1 MFKRGCKAARGC
13 RFFFSFFLGWSANKD
28 AGIAQT
34 TVCQHFLASWQRQ
47 MKKDLIEKE
56 EGEYIKEG

>member
-1 MFKRGCKAARGC
+1 MFKRGVGLLEVAG
-13 RFFFSFFLGWSANKD
+13 FFFFFLGSSANKD

-34 TVCQHFLASWQRQ
+34 TVCQHFLAFWQRQ
-47 MKKDLIEKE
+47 MKKDLMEKE

>member
-1 MFKRGCKAARGC
+1 MGVGLLEGAV
-13 RFFFSFFLGWSANKD
+13 FFLEWSANKD
-28 AGIAQT
+28 AGIVQT
-34 TVCQHFLASWQRQ
+34 TVCQHFLAFRQRQ

>member
-1 MFKRGCKAARGC
+1 MFKRGCRAARGC
-13 RFFFSFFLGWSANKD
+13 GFFFLGSSANKD

-34 TVCQHFLASWQRQ
+34 TVCQHFLAFWQRQ
-47 MKKDLIEKE
+47 MNKDLIEKE